1 MHQLGTPLLG
11 GCCPGGIS
19 ITVFAN
25 CRPPARSYASNI
37 SWWHWAVES
46 VLTKSYIGLERLA
59 QICITTQF
67 YVSVDYATELLAKQQ
82 QSL

>member
-1 MHQLGTPLLG
+1 MA
-11 GCCPGGIS
+11 
-19 ITVFAN
+19 FAN

-37 SWWHWAVES
+37 SWWHWAVQS
-46 VLTKSYIGLERLA
+46 VLTKSGLERLS

-67 YVSVDYATELLAKQQ
+67 YVPVDYATELLAKQQ